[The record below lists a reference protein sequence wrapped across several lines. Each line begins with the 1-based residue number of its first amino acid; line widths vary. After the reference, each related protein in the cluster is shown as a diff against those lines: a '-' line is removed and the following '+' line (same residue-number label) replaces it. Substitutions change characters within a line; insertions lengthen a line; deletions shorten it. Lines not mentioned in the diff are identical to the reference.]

1 VGYEGSDEVLAELDD
16 GVLTL
21 TLHRPDRMNAWNRA
35 MEKRYF
41 DLVDEADADPE
52 VRVVVVTGAGR
63 GFCPGMDAQ
72 SLANSAANGP
82 STPDPRPMTHALTLR
97 KPLIAAINGACAG
110 IGLVQA
116 LVADV
121 RFAAAG
127 VKMTTAFV
135 KRGLHAE
142 FSSSWLLPRVV
153 GYGTAMDLLLS
164 SRTITSEEA
173 RELGLVNFVVPADEL
188 LAAVT
193 AYARDIVANCSPVAM
208 AAVKGQVA
216 ADLHRTEPEAF
227 AASMLIPE
235 EPGRR
240 VDFVEG
246 VTSYVEKRPP
256 AFRPLPP
263 RGTSLEGW
271 PSA

>member
-1 VGYEGSDEVLAELDD
+1 VGDGGSDDVLAEVDE

-35 MEKRYF
+35 METRYF
-41 DLVDEADADPE
+41 DLIDAADADPD
-52 VRVVVVTGAGR
+52 VRVVIVTGAGR

-72 SLANSAANGP
+72 SLAKATTEGP

-127 VKMTTAFV
+127 IKLTTAFV

-153 GYGTAMDLLLS
+153 GYGNAMDLLLS
-164 SRTITSEEA
+164 SRTVTSEEA
-173 RELGLVNFVVPADEL
+173 HDLGLVNFVVPGDEL
-188 LAAVT
+188 IAAVT
-193 AYARDIVANCSPVAM
+193 AYARDIASNCSPVAL
-208 AAVKGQVA
+208 AAVKAQVA
-216 ADLHRTEPEAF
+216 ADLNRTEAEAF
-227 AASMLIPE
+227 AASMEIPL

-240 VDFVEG
+240 IDFAEG

-271 PSA
+271 PPA